1 MVLELHTWGPAF
13 GLPSIDP
20 TCVAATAYLN
30 RTLPRDRWT
39 LIADYDSSLSPQ
51 GELPLLVDADKK
63 ITGFTNIVSYLR
75 KNYSHNLDA
84 DQTPQQQ
91 RDRTAFTS
99 LLESTAGP
107 LLDLYLY
114 VSSENYGTTTSAAYT
129 AILPWH
135 VNYTIPPKRRDIA
148 RSRTAHLGL
157 SSLDVAQASEDS
169 HGPGRGTATSD
180 YEAAKRAAGIPSE
193 DRPPALHMGRGKGGL
208 LSSPL
213 YAARFKLDALSKEV
227 LQPLA
232 DQLGK
237 NKYLFGGDAPS
248 SLDCLAF
255 GYLSLLRYAP
265 VPQAWVREAI
275 QTKYPRLEGYLAR
288 LREELLH
295 NEDIEPADVWSVAT
309 GKAVVGDFGLQLPW
323 ASRNPGAFIPQF
335 RAVVHDGVLP
345 HALQK
350 APTVRHGHNN
360 PPRTARS
367 SLPTPLAINT
377 LATVTTAAA
386 IGLAAFAVQH
396 RRSPRDE
403 PVIFWALRPLQPV
416 FEGFGVESFLSALP
430 R

>member
-1 MVLELHTWGPAF
+1 MVLELHVWGPAF

-20 TCVAATAYLN
+20 ACLAAVAYLN
-30 RTLPRDRWT
+30 HTLPRDRWT
-39 LIADYDSSLSPQ
+39 LIADYDPSLSPK
-51 GELPLLVDADKK
+51 GDFPLFVDGDKK
-63 ITGFTNIVSYLR
+63 ITGFTNIVSHLR
-75 KNYSHNLDA
+75 KDYAYDLDA

-91 RDRTAFTS
+91 RDSTALIS

-114 VSSENYGTTTSAAYT
+114 VSSENYATTTSAAYT

-135 VNYTIPPKRRDIA
+135 VNYIIPPKRRDIA

-157 SSLDVAQASEDS
+157 SSLDVAQASEDTN
-169 HGPGRGTATSD
+169 GPGRGTATSE

-193 DRPPALHMGRGKGGL
+193 EHPPALHMGRGKGGL
-208 LSSPL
+208 LSSPI
-213 YAARFKLDALSKEV
+213 YAARFKLDALSNEV

-237 NKYLFGGDAPS
+237 KAYLFGGDHPS

-275 QTKYPRLEGYLAR
+275 QTKYPRIEGYIER
-288 LREELLH
+288 LREKLLH
-295 NEDIEPADVWSVAT
+295 NEEIKPADVWSVAT
-309 GKAVVGDFGLQLPW
+309 GKAVASDFGLQLPW
-323 ASRNPGAFIPQF
+323 ASRRPKAFIPQF

-345 HALQK
+345 NALQQ
-350 APTVRHGHNN
+350 APKVRHGHNN
-360 PPRTARS
+360 PSQTASS
-367 SLPTPLAINT
+367 SLPSPLAIST

-386 IGLAAFAVQH
+386 IGLAALAIQH
-396 RRSPRDE
+396 RRSPRDG

>member
-1 MVLELHTWGPAF
+1 MDLELHTWGPAF

-20 TCVAATAYLN
+20 TCVAAIAYLN
-30 RTLPRDRWT
+30 RTLPRDTWT
-39 LIADYDSSLSPQ
+39 LIADYDPSLSPQ
-51 GELPLLVDADKK
+51 GEFPLLVDADKR

-84 DQTPQQQ
+84 DQSHQQQ
-91 RDRTAFTS
+91 KDGTALIS

-107 LLDLYLY
+107 LLDIYLY
-114 VSSENYGTTTSAAYT
+114 VSSENYGTTTSTAYT

-135 VNYTIPPKRRDIA
+135 VNYTIPPKRRDLA

-157 SSLDVAQASEDS
+157 SSLDLAQASEDT
-169 HGPGRGTATSD
+169 HGPGRGTASSD
-180 YEAAKRAAGIPSE
+180 YEAAKKAAGIPSE
-193 DRPPALHMGRGKGGL
+193 DRPPALQMGRGKGGL

-237 NKYLFGGDAPS
+237 NQYLFGGDAPS

-275 QTKYPRLEGYLAR
+275 QTKYPRLEGYIAR
-288 LREELLH
+288 LREGLLH
-295 NEDIEPADVWSVAT
+295 NEDIKTADVWSVAT
-309 GKAVVGDFGLQLPW
+309 GKAVAGDIGLQLPW
-323 ASRNPGAFIPQF
+323 VSRKSKAFIPQF

-345 HALQK
+345 HALQQ
-350 APTVRHGHNN
+350 APTVRHGRDDLS
-360 PPRTARS
+360 RTARS
-367 SLPTPLAINT
+367 SLLSPFVINS
-377 LATVTTAAA
+377 LATVTTAAVM
-386 IGLAAFAVQH
+386 GLAAFAVQH
-396 RRSPRDE
+396 RRSPRDG
-403 PVIFWALRPLQPV
+403 PVIFRALRPLQPV
-416 FEGFGVESFLSALP
+416 FEGFGVENFLSALP